1 MKYKLDETDL
11 KNLETVRKIT
21 HTDYK
26 PDEDGCIDV
35 GDLTC
40 IIDEL
45 LYEIDYLKDQY
56 KDLQSDLEENY
67 KPRYRDKYEEYGISE
82 RDFY

>member
-1 MKYKLDETDL
+1 MKYKLDEVDL
-11 KNLETVRKIT
+11 KNLKRAREIT
-21 HTDYK
+21 HTNYET
-26 PDEDGCIDV
+26 DENGYIEV
-35 GDLTC
+35 WHLTC

-45 LYEIDYLKDQY
+45 LGWIDYLKEEY
-56 KDLQSDLEENY
+56 RDLENSIEENY

>member
-1 MKYKLDETDL
+1 MKYKLDEIDL
-11 KNLETVRKIT
+11 KNLKRVIKIT
-21 HTDYK
+21 DTDYK
-26 PDEDGCIDV
+26 VDEDGCMEIE
-35 GDLTC
+35 DLAL

-45 LYEIDYLKDQY
+45 LNEIDYLKDEY
-56 KDLQSDLEENY
+56 RSLESNLEENY

>member
-1 MKYKLDETDL
+1 MKYKLDEIDL
-11 KNLETVRKIT
+11 KNLKRVIKIT
-21 HTDYK
+21 NTDYK
-26 PDEDGCIDV
+26 VDEDGCMEV
-35 GDLTC
+35 EDLAL

-45 LYEIDYLKDQY
+45 LNEIDYLKDEY
-56 KDLQSDLEENY
+56 RSLESNLEENY